1 MSGLTS
7 ALSIATQSLMAQEDA
22 LQVTSNNI
30 ANANTPGYSREVLDF
45 QESPP
50 VQQGSLWFGTG
61 VSANQVES
69 IRDEMLQLSI
79 YDETQQ
85 QGNAQAQSTAL
96 QQVEAL
102 FSDPTQGIGS
112 DLTAFFNSIN
122 QLSTDPTSIPTRQSV
137 LTAAN
142 NLANDFHTTVAQ
154 LDGIQQGLDLQV
166 TQSISQINQLTSQI
180 AALNGQIAPLQ
191 QLGQNAGTLED
202 QRDELIQ
209 QLSQLTNVQVIQ
221 SDQGETIATGN
232 GTPLVVGTQSFAL
245 TTTPGND
252 GMQHIFAQGTDITST
267 LTGGQIGG
275 VLAVRDQSI
284 PNVLSDLDGLAGGLA
299 ANFNAAQAKGF
310 DLNGN
315 QGQPFF
321 APVSGAGAAAN
332 FQVSTT
338 DPSAIAASSDGS
350 AGSDG
355 NLTNLLAVQN
365 QALASGESPIDDY
378 SNLVFTVGN
387 LSAQAQ
393 ANTNAAQTS
402 LQQLNNQLDSV
413 SGVSID
419 EETANLIRFQNA
431 YQAAANVISTVNNLT
446 QYLFNLTVSTTG

>member
-1 MSGLTS
+1 MAGLST
-7 ALSIATQSLMAQEDA
+7 ALSIATQSLMVQQDA
-22 LQVTSNNI
+22 LQVATNNI
-30 ANANTPGYSREVLDF
+30 ANANTAGYSRQVLDM
-45 QESPP
+45 QENAP

-61 VSANQVES
+61 VSAEQVES
-69 IRDEMLQLSI
+69 IRDQMLQLSI
-79 YDETQQ
+79 NDETQQ

-96 QQVEAL
+96 QQVEGL
-102 FSDPTQGIGS
+102 FSNPTQGIGS

-122 QLSTDPTSIPTRQSV
+122 QLSTDPTSIPLRQAI

-142 NLANDFHTTVAQ
+142 NLANDFHSTVTQ
-154 LDGIQQGLDLQV
+154 LDTIQQNLDLNV
-166 TQSISQINQLTSQI
+166 TQSVSQINQLTTQI

-191 QLGQNAGTLED
+191 QLGQDPGALED
-202 QRDELIQ
+202 QRDELVQ

-221 SDQGETIATGN
+221 SDQGETLATGN

-245 TTTPGND
+245 TTAPDASGL
-252 GMQHIFAQGTDITST
+252 QHIFSQGTDITST
-267 LTGGQIGG
+267 LTGGQLGG

-284 PNVLSDLDGLAGGLA
+284 PSVLSDLDGLASGLA
-299 ANFNAAQAKGF
+299 TNFNTAQHAGF

-315 QGQPFF
+315 KGQDLF
-321 APVSGAGAAAN
+321 APVSGTGAAAN
-332 FQVSTT
+332 FQVSAN
-338 DPSAIAASSDGS
+338 DPKAIAASSDGS

-365 QALASGESPIDDY
+365 QALASGQTPIDDY
-378 SNLVFTVGN
+378 SNLVFNVGN

-393 ANTNAAQTS
+393 ANVTATQTS

-419 EETANLIRFQNA
+419 EETTNLIRYQNA
-431 YQAAANVISTVNNLT
+431 YQAAARVISTIDTLT
-446 QYLFNLTVSTTG
+446 TDLFNIATTTG